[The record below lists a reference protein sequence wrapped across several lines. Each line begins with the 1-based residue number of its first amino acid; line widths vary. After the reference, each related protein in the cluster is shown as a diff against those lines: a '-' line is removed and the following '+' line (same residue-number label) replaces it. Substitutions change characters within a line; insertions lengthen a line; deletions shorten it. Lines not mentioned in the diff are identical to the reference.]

1 MTQFISRINSNL
13 KKSSSKFALD
23 SKMQTVSRTSLL
35 SGKLKGSITN
45 ESPSTL
51 LKISLFNTLS
61 VKVFKRCTPSMD
73 AWDLMIGSSFCV
85 GDFCNRVVQFFSRII
100 VIITKIIGFK
110 SFSK

>member
-1 MTQFISRINSNL
+1 
-13 KKSSSKFALD
+13 
-23 SKMQTVSRTSLL
+23 MQTVSRTSLP

-61 VKVFKRCTPSMD
+61 VKVFKHCTPSM
-73 AWDLMIGSSFCV
+73 AGWDLMRGSSFCV

-100 VIITKIIGFK
+100 VIITKIISCK
-110 SFSK
+110 NFSK